1 MSCSDHLPPVDLAR
15 VSATSI
21 LSGEHRVILQV
32 LAVLEKLAA
41 IATGIQHIPTDHANQ
56 VLEVLTKFADR
67 CHHGKEE
74 TILFPMLESIQP
86 GFGPVQVM
94 LAEHVDGRAF
104 ISAMKEAVVT
114 NDAARYAQAATGY
127 VELLRQHIA
136 KEDDILFRLADH
148 MLTPAQ
154 DAEILEAYRRIEHD
168 DMGDGTHERLLGIA
182 DTLASTYHIPR
193 ASDNPQIMDLL
204 TAICGCKK
212 G

>member
-1 MSCSDHLPPVDLAR
+1 MPCADHLPPVDLSR

-32 LAVLEKLAA
+32 LDVVEKLAA
-41 IATGIQHIPTDHANQ
+41 LALRDQRIPSEHANQ
-56 VLEVLTKFADR
+56 ALEVLTKFADH

-74 TILFPMLESIQP
+74 TVLFPVLEAIQP

-94 LAEHVDGRAF
+94 RAEHVEGRAF
-104 ISAMKEAVVT
+104 IRAMTEAV
-114 NDAARYAQAATGY
+114 AAGHAGLYASAANGY
-127 VELLRQHIA
+127 VNLLRQHIH
-136 KEDDILFRLADH
+136 KEDDILFRLAGQ

-154 DAEILEAYRRIEHD
+154 DAEILDGYRRIEHD

-182 DTLASTYHIPR
+182 DTLATTYGVPR
-193 ASDNPQIMDLL
+193 ASDSQQIMDLL

-212 G
+212 D

>member
-1 MSCSDHLPPVDLAR
+1 MSCADHIPPVDLAR

-32 LAVLEKLAA
+32 LDVLDKLAA
-41 IATGIQHIPTDHANQ
+41 IATRDRRIPTEHANQ
-56 VLEVLTKFADR
+56 ALEVLTKFADR

-74 TILFPMLESIQP
+74 NILFPALEAIQP

-94 LAEHVDGRAF
+94 LAEHVEGRAF
-104 ISAMKEAVVT
+104 ISAMQEAVVAG
-114 NDAARYAQAATGY
+114 DAARYAQAATGY

-136 KEDDILFRLADH
+136 KEDDILFRLAGQ
-148 MLTPAQ
+148 MLTPTQ

-182 DTLASTYHIPR
+182 DTLATTYGIPR